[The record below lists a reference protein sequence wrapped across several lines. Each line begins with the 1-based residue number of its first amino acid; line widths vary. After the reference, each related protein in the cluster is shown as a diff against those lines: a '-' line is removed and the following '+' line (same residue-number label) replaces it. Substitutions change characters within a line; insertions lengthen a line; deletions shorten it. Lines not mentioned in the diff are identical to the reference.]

1 MRVTVAGAHGQ
12 VALLLNRRLTDA
24 GHDVV
29 GLVRNPAHI
38 DEVGASGARGVVCD
52 LESASLE
59 DVEAVIDGSD
69 AVVFAAGS
77 GPGSGTARK
86 DTMDR
91 AGAELLARAA
101 GRAGASRYVLV
112 SSMGVETV
120 RDSAVPSDGVED
132 AFTSYLRAKLA
143 SEDAVRA
150 TDLAWTVL
158 RPGRLTDGPGTGQ
171 VHLADRVDDGAVPRE
186 DVAAVLVALLEEP
199 RTSGKV
205 LELVAGPTPVD
216 AAVAAAARD

>member
-29 GLVRNPAHI
+29 GLVRNPAHL
-38 DEVGASGARGVVCD
+38 DEVEASGARGVVCD
-52 LESASLE
+52 LESASSE
-59 DVEAVIDGSD
+59 DVGAAVDGSD

-77 GPGSGTARK
+77 GPGSGPARK
-86 DTMDR
+86 DAMDR

-101 GRAGASRYVLV
+101 GSAGASRYVLV

-120 RDSAVPSDGVED
+120 RDSAPPSAGAED
-132 AFTSYLRAKLA
+132 VFTSYLRAKLA

-171 VHLADRVDDGAVPRE
+171 VTLAGRVEDGAVPRE
-186 DVAAVLVALLEEP
+186 DVAAVLVALLDEP

-205 LELVAGPTPVD
+205 LELVAGATPVD
-216 AAVAAAARD
+216 AAVAATVRD